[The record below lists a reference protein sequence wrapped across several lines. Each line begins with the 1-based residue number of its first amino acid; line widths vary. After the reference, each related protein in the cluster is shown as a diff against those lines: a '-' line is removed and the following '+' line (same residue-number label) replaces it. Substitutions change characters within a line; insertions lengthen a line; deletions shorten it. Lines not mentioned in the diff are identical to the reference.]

1 MHSGEGEEVP
11 TETAEGEEASDSE
24 VKEGGVS
31 GDAAPRPS
39 AVVFSEPAASLVRA
53 ARANAH
59 VRELDFRACGLGAE
73 VEAALEEVCSRN
85 VDAAEARGGIDGG
98 AAGRVGNAHFLED
111 LAPSVVSL
119 H

>member
-1 MHSGEGEEVP
+1 
-11 TETAEGEEASDSE
+11 
-24 VKEGGVS
+24 
-31 GDAAPRPS
+31 
-39 AVVFSEPAASLVRA
+39 VVFSEPAASLVRA